1 MEPFHPESGVTSG
14 QSGVLLEVRNLVT
27 EFRTEN
33 ETVKAVNDI
42 SFSVRAGETIG
53 IVGESGSGKSVT
65 ALSAMRLIP
74 NPPGEITGGE
84 ILYRSRTKGLVDLTK
99 ISEAEMR
106 EFRGNEIAMIFQEP
120 MTSLNPVY
128 TCGDQV
134 LEAILQ
140 HKKFPEVSSTTNT
153 IDICFRWFLRILFAG
168 LILAEIFNLFSS
180 LDTNATPQQKIAHFR
195 QDVTITGTFLLYC
208 IVMLVIYIIGK
219 VKGKT
224 RPLKFYTTKERHAK
238 KQVIRLFE
246 QVKLPDPERIFDSY
260 PHQISGGQKQRVMI
274 AMAMSCD
281 PQLLIA
287 DEPTTALD
295 VTVQKTIIELM
306 KDLQAERN
314 MSIMFITHDLGVI
327 AELAD
332 RVVVMYKGK
341 IVEQGTV
348 LDIFSNPQHP
358 YTKSLLACR
367 PPLNKR
373 LHWLPTVSDFMH
385 TNDSGE
391 IVENNRSVLE
401 VTVSLSQT
409 PAEREKAHRE
419 LYAREPILKLK
430 GLKTHFATRKNILG
444 KVTSSVKAVDDIS
457 FDVYPGETLGL
468 VGESGCGKTTLGR
481 TILRLIEP
489 TAGNIIYKGQDIT
502 TLGSSEMRALRKD
515 IQIIFQDPYS
525 SLNPRITIGNAIMEP
540 MRVHGIL
547 ENDEE
552 RKARVIELLHRV
564 NMNESH
570 FYRYPHEFSGGQ
582 RQRICIARALA
593 LKPQFIICDESV
605 SALDVSVQAQVLNLL
620 NELKQEFH
628 FTYIFISHDLSVVKF
643 MSDRMVVMNDGKIE
657 EMGDAD
663 MIYNDPKT
671 EYTQK
676 LINAIPKGE
685 LDDIRASMSRKRM
698 RAEAF

>member
-1 MEPFHPESGVTSG
+1 MESQFPDNA

-42 SFSVRAGETIG
+42 SFTVRAGETIG

-65 ALSAMRLIP
+65 SLSVMGLIP
-74 NPPGEITGGE
+74 NPPGMITGGE
-84 ILYRSRTKGLVDLTK
+84 ILYNSREKGLVDLVK
-99 ISEAEMR
+99 IPEHQMR
-106 EFRGNEIAMIFQEP
+106 QFRGNEIAMIFQEP

-128 TCGDQV
+128 TCGEQV
-134 LEAILQ
+134 MEAILQ
-140 HKKFPEVSSTTNT
+140 HWKDPKIPNGKNRMELIGRWFYRWIGLRFATAFFGIMLLMMLGSGHSTTEIILASAGAVYFLALAGIHFLRKRKGVRRPLHIYTSREKVARKRT
-153 IDICFRWFLRILFAG
+153 ID
-168 LILAEIFNLFSS
+168 
-180 LDTNATPQQKIAHFR
+180 
-195 QDVTITGTFLLYC
+195 
-208 IVMLVIYIIGK
+208 
-219 VKGKT
+219 
-224 RPLKFYTTKERHAK
+224 
-238 KQVIRLFE
+238 LFE
-246 QVKLPDPERIFDSY
+246 QVQLPDPERMFDSY

-274 AMAMSCD
+274 AMAMSCN

-295 VTVQKTIIELM
+295 VTVQKTILDLM
-306 KDLQAERN
+306 RDLQSERN

-348 LDIFSNPQHP
+348 LEIFSNPQHP

-373 LHWLPTVSDFMH
+373 LHWLPTVSDFMQ
-385 TNDSGE
+385 TDENGE
-391 IVENNRSVLE
+391 IIEKNRSVLE
-401 VTVSLSQT
+401 VTHSLVVT
-409 PAEREKAHRE
+409 ENERKAEHET
-419 LYAREPILKLK
+419 LYSREPILKLS
-430 GLKTHFATRKNILG
+430 GIKTHFVTEKNALG
-444 KVTSSVKAVDDIS
+444 KALKLVKAVDDVS

-489 TAGNIIYKGQDIT
+489 TEGQIIFRGKDIT
-502 TLGSSEMRALRKD
+502 NISTAELRALRKD

-525 SLNPRITIGNAIMEP
+525 SLNPRITIGNAILEP
-540 MRVHGIL
+540 MRVHGIGKT
-547 ENDEE
+547 EKE
-552 RKARVIELLHRV
+552 RKEKVIELLRRV

-593 LKPQFIICDESV
+593 LNPQFIICDESV

-620 NELKQEFH
+620 NELKKEFN

-643 MSDRMVVMNDGKIE
+643 MSDRMVVMNQGKIE

-663 MIYNDPKT
+663 QVYNNPRT

-676 LINAIPKGE
+676 LISAIPKGE

-698 RAEAF
+698 REQAV